1 MSKIK
6 VIPCLDV
13 EKGRVVKGVN
23 FINLKDIGNPAEMA
37 ATYQE
42 AGADELVFLDI
53 SASHEGRG
61 TRVDLALTCRQA
73 CDIPFVVGGGMKSLA
88 DVGEV
93 LNAGADKVSLGSAA
107 VRSPQLIKEVA
118 GKYGSDRLV
127 VAIDARKLK
136 YAKGGA
142 KRGTKGRW
150 DVIINGGRESTDMD
164 AIEWA
169 RKVESLGAGEILLT
183 SMDCDG
189 VTDGYDIA
197 LTRAIAD
204 AVDIPVTASGGAGKI
219 EHFVEAVIEG
229 HAQGVLAA
237 SVFHYG
243 QISISEVKEALAK
256 AGCEVN
262 L

>member
-1 MSKIK
+1 MKIIK

-13 EKGRVVKGVN
+13 NEGRVVKGVN
-23 FINLKDIGNPAEMA
+23 FVNLKDVGSPAEMA
-37 ATYQE
+37 AAYQA

-61 TRVDLALTCRQA
+61 TRVDLARACRDA
-73 CDIPFVVGGGMKSLA
+73 CTIPFVVGGGMSSLV

-93 LNAGADKVSLGSAA
+93 LAAGTDKISLGSAA

-118 GKYGSDRLV
+118 DKYGSDSLI
-127 VAIDARKLK
+127 VAVDARKV
-136 YAKGGA
+136 AGA
-142 KRGTKGRW
+142 AREKW
-150 DVIINGGRESTDMD
+150 EVFISGGRENTGID
-164 AIEWA
+164 ALEWV
-169 RKVESLGAGEILLT
+169 RKAESLGAGEILLT

-189 VTDGYDIA
+189 VKDGYDIP
-197 LTRAIAD
+197 LTRAVTDI
-204 AVDIPVTASGGAGKI
+204 VDIPVTASGGAGKL
-219 EHFVEAVIEG
+219 EDFVEAVVDG
-229 HAQGVLAA
+229 HARGVLAA

-243 QISISEVKEALAK
+243 QISIRQVKEALQA

>member
-1 MSKIK
+1 VSIIK

-37 ATYQE
+37 TAYEQ

-61 TRVDLALTCRQA
+61 TRVDLAKTCRKA
-73 CDIPFVVGGGMKSLA
+73 CTIPFVVGGGMNSLES
-88 DVGEV
+88 VGEV
-93 LNAGADKVSLGSAA
+93 LDAGADKVSLGSAA
-107 VRSPQLIKEVA
+107 VKSPQLIKEVA
-118 GKYGSDRLV
+118 AKYGSNRLV
-127 VAIDARKLK
+127 VAIDARKLRYSK
-136 YAKGGA
+136 A
-142 KRGTKGRW
+142 GTKGRW
-150 DVIINGGRESTDMD
+150 EVFINGGRENTDMD
-164 AIEWA
+164 AVEWA

-189 VTDGYDIA
+189 VTEGYDIP
-197 LTRAIAD
+197 LTRKVAD
-204 AVDIPVTASGGAGKI
+204 AISIPVTASGGAGKI
-219 EHFVEAVIEG
+219 EDFVEVVADG
-229 HAQGVLAA
+229 HARGVLAA

-243 QISISEVKEALAK
+243 KISIHEVKEALQE
-256 AGCEVN
+256 AGFPVS

>member
-1 MSKIK
+1 MSVVK

-37 ATYQE
+37 ATYQD

-61 TRVDLALTCRQA
+61 TRVDLAKACREA
-73 CDIPFVVGGGMKSLA
+73 CNLPFVVGGGMSTLA
-88 DVGEV
+88 DVGAV
-93 LNAGADKVSLGSAA
+93 LEAGADKVSLGSAA
-107 VRSPQLIKEVA
+107 ARSPQLIREVA
-118 GKYGSDRLV
+118 SKYGSNRLV
-127 VAIDARKLK
+127 VAIDARKLR
-136 YAKGGA
+136 YAKGGV
-142 KRGTKGRW
+142 KGKW
-150 DVIINGGRESTDMD
+150 EVVISGGRESTDMD

-189 VTDGYDIA
+189 VKDGYDIP

-204 AVDIPVTASGGAGKI
+204 SVNIPVTASGGAGKV
-219 EHFVEAVIEG
+219 EHFVEAAIDG
-229 HAQGVLAA
+229 HARGVLAA

-243 QISISEVKEALAK
+243 QISIHDVKEALQD
-256 AGCEVN
+256 AGCEVS

>member
-1 MSKIK
+1 MNIIK

-37 ATYQE
+37 ASYQE

-53 SASHEGRG
+53 SASHEDRA
-61 TRVDLALTCRQA
+61 TRVDLAKACRKA
-73 CDIPFVVGGGMKSLA
+73 CSIPFVVGGGMKSL
-88 DVGEV
+88 DSVSEV
-93 LNAGADKVSLGSAA
+93 LDAGADKISLGSAA
-107 VRSPQLIKEVA
+107 VRSPQLIKEVSA
-118 GKYGSDRLV
+118 KYGPNRLV
-127 VAIDARKLK
+127 VAIDAKKLRYSK
-136 YAKGGA
+136 A
-142 KRGTKGRW
+142 GTKGKW
-150 DVIINGGRESTDMD
+150 EVYINGGRENTDID

-169 RKVESLGAGEILLT
+169 RKVENLGAGEILLT

-189 VTDGYDIA
+189 VKDGYDIP

-204 AVDIPVTASGGAGKI
+204 VVSIPVTASGGAGKV
-219 EHFVEAVIEG
+219 EHFVEAVADG

-243 QISISEVKEALAK
+243 QINIKEVKEALRE
-256 AGCEVN
+256 AGYEVS

>member
-1 MSKIK
+1 MSVIK

-37 ATYQE
+37 SAYQK

-53 SASHEGRG
+53 SASHEGRK
-61 TRVDLALTCRQA
+61 TRVDLAKTCREA
-73 CDIPFVVGGGMKSLA
+73 TTLPFVVGGGMGSLS

-93 LNAGADKVSLGSAA
+93 LDAGADKVSLGSAA
-107 VRSPQLIKEVA
+107 VRSPQLIREVA
-118 GKYGSDRLV
+118 TKYGSERLV
-127 VAIDARKLK
+127 VAIDARKLRYSK
-136 YAKGGA
+136 A
-142 KRGTKGRW
+142 GTKGRW
-150 DVIINGGRESTDMD
+150 DVYINGGRENTDMD
-164 AIEWA
+164 VVEWA

-189 VTDGYDIA
+189 VTEGYDIP
-197 LTRAIAD
+197 LTRTVAD
-204 AVDIPVTASGGAGKI
+204 AVSIPVTASGGAGKI
-219 EHFVEAVIEG
+219 EHFVEAVVDG
-229 HAQGVLAA
+229 HARGVLAA

-243 QISISEVKEALAK
+243 KISIREVKEALQE
-256 AGCEVN
+256 AGCEVT